1 MSGIGAV
8 NDSTS
13 IWNLAASGIAAVRAT
28 ATTTDSSHEKPS
40 KKDIPQER
48 KTVESATIT
57 KRISDGA
64 MVVLTLHGDNVVTSH
79 TYSRTGKNLTLTTNY
94 APGQQREIHH
104 YQDNMDSIL
113 AGSFINITA

>member
-1 MSGIGAV
+1 MSGIGAI
-8 NDSTS
+8 NGSPS
-13 IWNLAASGIAAVRAT
+13 FWSLAASGISAIRASAAI
-28 ATTTDSSHEKPS
+28 TDSS
-40 KKDIPQER
+40 QEAPTKR
-48 KTVESATIT
+48 DVPEERETVDSATIT
-57 KRISDGA
+57 KRMSDGA